1 MADIKEPFRIVLF
14 EPQIPQNTGNIA
26 RLCACTDCELYL
38 VGQLGFRITDKYV
51 KRAGLDYW
59 EDVKIEQYQT
69 LDELEH
75 KFPDK
80 KFYYI
85 STKAKKLYTEEKFK
99 PGCFL
104 VFGSETRGLPKELIE
119 NNFDKSLKIPMK
131 EGQRS
136 LNLSNSVAIVLYE
149 AIRQTGFLISD

>member
-1 MADIKEPFRIVLF
+1 MTNIKEPFRIVLV

-26 RLCACTDCELYL
+26 RLCACTGCELYL
-38 VGQLGFRITDKYV
+38 VGKLGFQITDKYV

-59 EDVKIEQYQT
+59 NDVKLEQYASF
-69 LDELEH
+69 EEIKH

-80 KFYYI
+80 NFYYI
-85 STKAKKLYTEEKFK
+85 STKAKKYYTEQSFI
-99 PGCFL
+99 PGDFL
-104 VFGSETRGLPKELIE
+104 VFGSETKGLPKELLE
-119 NNFDKSLKIPMK
+119 SNQDKALKIPMK

-149 AIRQTGFLISD
+149 AIRQTNYLT